1 MIGQLVTGELIIS
14 ILAGGVVLAVSI
26 LFVSIGEV
34 FNERA
39 GVINLG
45 LEAAMTLSAFI
56 GVWVTFETGNF
67 FLGTLAAI
75 IAGAGV
81 GLIHS
86 FTCVKMRVNQL
97 IAGLLTLSL
106 ADGLANFLN
115 SVVIAGMREKM
126 REDPLLYTTAVPT
139 VTPLPSINIPFLSDI
154 PVIGEIFFQH
164 NAFVYLAYILAIVF
178 GLILYKTTWGL
189 KIRAVGENPE
199 ACDAAGINVNLTRH
213 LCDIFSGAMA
223 GLAGAFLSLGYLG
236 LYDSGIAGG
245 RGWIAI
251 IVVIFSRWSPFRAI
265 LGSLI
270 FGIGYSVAGNLIG
283 AGIIPSNMNYLI
295 LIMPYLVALIIIV
308 LFVGKIKGP
317 AALTVPY
324 WRK

>member
-1 MIGQLVTGELIIS
+1 MTDIITS
-14 ILAGGVVLAVSI
+14 ILAVGVLLAVPI

-34 FNERA
+34 YNERA

-45 LEAAMTLSAFI
+45 LEAIIALSAFV
-56 GVWVTFETGNF
+56 GLWVTFETGNF
-67 FLGTLAAI
+67 FLGTIAAI
-75 IAGAGV
+75 VMGAGV

-97 IAGLLTLSL
+97 IAGLLILSL

-115 SVVIAGMREKM
+115 KIAIKK
-126 REDPLLYTTAVPT
+126 TVPI
-139 VTPLPSINIPFLSDI
+139 VNPLPSISIPFLSDI
-154 PVIGEIFFQH
+154 PVLGEILFQH
-164 NAFVYLAYILAIVF
+164 NAFVYLAYFLAIVF

-199 ACDAAGINVNLTRH
+199 ACDAAGINVNLIRH

-223 GLAGAFLSLGYLG
+223 GLAGAFISLGYIG
-236 LYDSGIAGG
+236 LYDRGIAGG

-251 IVVIFSRWSPFRAI
+251 IVVIFSRWNPYRAI

-270 FGIGYSVAGNLIG
+270 FGIGYSVAATLIG
-283 AGIIPSNMNYLI
+283 VGSGIPYYFL
-295 LIMPYLVALIIIV
+295 LIMPYLVALIVIV
-308 LFVGKIKGP
+308 IFVGKTKAP
-317 AALTVPY
+317 SALTVPY

>member
-1 MIGQLVTGELIIS
+1 MTYLLTLILSGGILLSVT
-14 ILAGGVVLAVSI
+14 I

-34 FNERA
+34 YNERA
-39 GVINLG
+39 GVINLA
-45 LEAAMTLSAFI
+45 LEAIITLAAFV
-56 GVWVTFETGNF
+56 GLWVTFKTGDF

-75 IAGAGV
+75 VTGAGV

-97 IAGLLTLSL
+97 IAGLLILSL

-115 SVVIAGMREKM
+115 TIVIKE
-126 REDPLLYTTAVPT
+126 TVPI
-139 VTPLPSINIPFLSDI
+139 VTPLPSIHIPFLSDI
-154 PVIGEIFFQH
+154 PVLGEILFQH
-164 NAFVYLAYILAIVF
+164 NAFVYLAYFLAIVF

-199 ACDAAGINVNLTRH
+199 ACDAAGINVNLIRH

-223 GLAGAFLSLGYLG
+223 GLAGAYLSLGFG
-236 LYDSGIAGG
+236 AYDSGIAGG
-245 RGWIAI
+245 MGWIAI

-265 LGSLI
+265 LGSMI
-270 FGIGYSVAGNLIG
+270 FGIGYSVSATLIG
-283 AGIIPSNMNYLI
+283 AGYIGSYWVDLFWIV
-295 LIMPYLVALIIIV
+295 PYVVALVVIV
-308 LFVGKIKGP
+308 LFRGTTKAP
-317 AALTVPY
+317 SALTVPY

>member
-1 MIGQLVTGELIIS
+1 MIIELLTS
-14 ILAGGVVLAVSI
+14 ILAGGVLLSVTI

-34 FNERA
+34 YNERA
-39 GVINLG
+39 GVINLA
-45 LEAAMTLSAFI
+45 LEAIITLAAFV
-56 GVWVTFETGNF
+56 GLWVTFKTGDF

-75 IAGAGV
+75 VTGAGV

-97 IAGLLTLSL
+97 IAGLLILSL

-115 SVVIAGMREKM
+115 TIVIKE
-126 REDPLLYTTAVPT
+126 TVPIVT
-139 VTPLPSINIPFLSDI
+139 VLSDIEIPFLSDI
-154 PVIGEIFFQH
+154 PVLGEILFQH
-164 NAFVYLAYILAIVF
+164 NAFVYLAYFLAIVF

-199 ACDAAGINVNLTRH
+199 ACDAAGINVNLIRH

-223 GLAGAFLSLGYLG
+223 GLAGAFMSLGYLG

-251 IVVIFSRWSPFRAI
+251 VVVIFSRWSPFRAI

-270 FGIGYSVAGNLIG
+270 FGLGFSAVGVLIG
-283 AGIIPSNMNYLI
+283 AGLIPSNFTHLLNM
-295 LIMPYLVALIIIV
+295 MPFIVALVVIV
-308 LFVGKIKGP
+308 LFRGTTKAP
-317 AALTVPY
+317 SALTVPY

>member
-1 MIGQLVTGELIIS
+1 MVIEFITS
-14 ILAGGVVLAVSI
+14 ILAGGVLLSVTI

-34 FNERA
+34 YNERA
-39 GVINLG
+39 GVVNLG
-45 LEAAMTLSAFI
+45 LEAIITLAAFV
-56 GVWVTFETGNF
+56 GLWVTFETGNF
-67 FLGTLAAI
+67 ILGTLAAI
-75 IAGAGV
+75 FAGAGV

-97 IAGLLTLSL
+97 IAGLLILSL

-115 SVVIAGMREKM
+115 SIVIQKSL
-126 REDPLLYTTAVPT
+126 PI
-139 VTPLPSINIPFLSDI
+139 VTILPSIDIPFLSDI
-154 PVIGEIFFQH
+154 PMLGEILFQH
-164 NAFVYLAYILAIVF
+164 NAFVYLAYFLAIVF

-199 ACDAAGINVNLTRH
+199 ACDAAGINVNLIRH

-223 GLAGAFLSLGYLG
+223 GLAGAFMSLGYLG

-251 IVVIFSRWSPFRAI
+251 VVVIFSRWSPFRAI
-265 LGSLI
+265 LGSFI
-270 FGIGYSVAGNLIG
+270 FGLGYSVAANLIG
-283 AGIIPSNMNYLI
+283 GGYIPSNLNYFV
-295 LIMPYLVALIIIV
+295 LIMPYIVALVVIV
-308 LFVGKIKGP
+308 LFRGTTKAP

>member
-1 MIGQLVTGELIIS
+1 MDYYEEFIMTDILTS
-14 ILAGGVVLAVSI
+14 ILAGGVVLAVTI
-26 LFVSIGEV
+26 LFVSIGEIY
-34 FNERA
+34 NERA

-45 LEAAMTLSAFI
+45 LEATISLSAFV
-56 GVWVTFETGNF
+56 GLWVTFETGNF

-75 IAGAGV
+75 VMGAGV

-86 FTCVKMRVNQL
+86 LTCVKMRVNQL
-97 IAGLLTLSL
+97 IAGLLILSL

-115 SVVIAGMREKM
+115 KIAIKK
-126 REDPLLYTTAVPT
+126 TVPI
-139 VTPLPSINIPFLSDI
+139 VTPLRSIHIPFLSDI
-154 PVIGEIFFQH
+154 PVLGEILFQH
-164 NAFVYLAYILAIVF
+164 NAFVYLAYFLAIVF

-199 ACDAAGINVNLTRH
+199 ACDAAGINVNRIRH

-223 GLAGAFLSLGYLG
+223 GLAGAFISLGYIG
-236 LYDSGIAGG
+236 LYDRGIAGG

-251 IVVIFSRWSPFRAI
+251 IVVIFSRWNPYRAI

-270 FGIGYSVAGNLIG
+270 FGIGYSVAATLIG
-283 AGIIPSNMNYLI
+283 VGSGIPYYFL
-295 LIMPYLVALIIIV
+295 LIMPYLVALIVIV
-308 LFVGKIKGP
+308 IFVGKTKSP
-317 AALTVPY
+317 SALTIPY

>member
-1 MIGQLVTGELIIS
+1 MIIELLTS
-14 ILAGGVVLAVSI
+14 ILAGGVLLSVTI

-34 FNERA
+34 YNERA
-39 GVINLG
+39 GVINLA
-45 LEAAMTLSAFI
+45 LEAIITLAAFV
-56 GVWVTFETGNF
+56 GLWVTFKTGDF

-75 IAGAGV
+75 VTGAGV

-97 IAGLLTLSL
+97 IAGLLILSL

-115 SVVIAGMREKM
+115 TIVIKE
-126 REDPLLYTTAVPT
+126 TVPIVT
-139 VTPLPSINIPFLSDI
+139 VLSDIEIPFLSDI
-154 PVIGEIFFQH
+154 PVLGEILFQH
-164 NAFVYLAYILAIVF
+164 NAFVYLAYFLAIVF
-178 GLILYKTTWGL
+178 GLILYKTKWGL

-199 ACDAAGINVNLTRH
+199 ACDAAGINVNLIRH

-223 GLAGAFLSLGYLG
+223 GLAGAFMSLGYLG

-251 IVVIFSRWSPFRAI
+251 VVVIFSRWSPFRAI

-270 FGIGYSVAGNLIG
+270 FGLGFSAVGVLIG
-283 AGIIPSNMNYLI
+283 AGLIPSNFTHLLNM
-295 LIMPYLVALIIIV
+295 MPFIVALVVIV
-308 LFVGKIKGP
+308 LFRGTTKAP
-317 AALTVPY
+317 SALTVPY

>member
-1 MIGQLVTGELIIS
+1 MIIELLTS
-14 ILAGGVVLAVSI
+14 ILADGVLFAVPI
-26 LFVSIGEV
+26 LFASIGEIY
-34 FNERA
+34 NERA

-45 LEAAMTLSAFI
+45 LEAIITLSAFV
-56 GVWVTFETGNF
+56 GVFVTFGLWETFGTGAF
-67 FLGTLAAI
+67 FVGTLAAMVT
-75 IAGAGV
+75 GAGV

-97 IAGLLTLSL
+97 IAGLLILSL

-115 SVVIAGMREKM
+115 TIVIKE
-126 REDPLLYTTAVPT
+126 TVPI
-139 VTPLPSINIPFLSDI
+139 VTILSDIEIPFLSDI
-154 PVIGEIFFQH
+154 PVLGEILFQH
-164 NAFVYLAYILAIVF
+164 NAFVYLAYLLAIVF

-199 ACDAAGINVNLTRH
+199 ACDAAGINVNLIRH
-213 LCDIFSGAMA
+213 LCDIFSGVMA
-223 GLAGAFLSLGYLG
+223 GLAGAFLSLGYIG
-236 LYDSGIAGG
+236 AYDSGIAGG

-270 FGIGYSVAGNLIG
+270 FGLGFSAVGVLIG
-283 AGIIPSNMNYLI
+283 ALNIPSNLTQLFNMI
-295 LIMPYLVALIIIV
+295 PFIVALVVIV
-308 LFVGKIKGP
+308 LFRGTTKAP
-317 AALTVPY
+317 SALTVPY

>member
-1 MIGQLVTGELIIS
+1 MTYLLTL
-14 ILAGGVVLAVSI
+14 ILAGGVLLSVTI

-34 FNERA
+34 YNERA
-39 GVINLG
+39 GVINLA
-45 LEAAMTLSAFI
+45 LEAIITLAAFV
-56 GVWVTFETGNF
+56 GVWVTFGLWETFETGAF
-67 FLGTLAAI
+67 FIGTLAAMVT
-75 IAGAGV
+75 GAGV

-97 IAGLLTLSL
+97 IAGLLILTLV
-106 ADGLANFLN
+106 DGLANFFN
-115 SVVIAGMREKM
+115 NIALQTTVPIVPILP
-126 REDPLLYTTAVPT
+126 PL
-139 VTPLPSINIPFLSDI
+139 IPQEMGLADI
-154 PVIGEIFFQH
+154 PVLGEILFQH
-164 NAFVYLAYILAIVF
+164 NAFVYLAYLLAIVF

-199 ACDAAGINVNLTRH
+199 ACDAAGINVNLIRH

-223 GLAGAFLSLGYLG
+223 GLAGAFMSLGYLG

-270 FGIGYSVAGNLIG
+270 FGLGFSVAANLIG
-283 AGIIPSNMNYLI
+283 AGYITRDWIYLI
-295 LIMPYLVALIIIV
+295 NVMPYLVALLIIV
-308 LFVGKIKGP
+308 LFRGTTKAP
-317 AALTVPY
+317 SALTVPY

>member
-1 MIGQLVTGELIIS
+1 MIDIYLWQLLTS
-14 ILAGGVVLAVSI
+14 ILAGGIVLAVPI

-34 FNERA
+34 YNERA

-45 LEAAMTLSAFI
+45 LEATISLTAFV
-56 GVWVTFETGNF
+56 GLWVTFETGDF

-75 IAGAGV
+75 VMGAGV

-97 IAGLLTLSL
+97 IAGLLILVL
-106 ADGLANFLN
+106 VDGLANFLN
-115 SVVIAGMREKM
+115 SVVQKK
-126 REDPLLYTTAVPT
+126 TVPR
-139 VTPLPSINIPFLSDI
+139 VTYLPDIYIPFLSDI
-154 PVIGEIFFQH
+154 PVLGEIFFQH
-164 NAFVYLAYILAIVF
+164 NAFVYLAYFLAIVF

-199 ACDAAGINVNLTRH
+199 ACDAAGINVNLIRH
-213 LCDIFSGAMA
+213 LCDIFSGVMA
-223 GLAGAFLSLGYLG
+223 GLGGAFITLGYIG
-236 LYDSGIAGG
+236 SWVGGIAGG
-245 RGWIAI
+245 YGWIAI
-251 IVVIFSRWSPFRAI
+251 IVVIFSRWSPYRAI

-283 AGIIPSNMNYLI
+283 EISGISYYFLLI
-295 LIMPYLVALIIIV
+295 IPYLVALIVIV
-308 LFVGKIKGP
+308 LFRGTTKAP
-317 AALTVPY
+317 SALTVPY

>member
-1 MIGQLVTGELIIS
+1 MTDIITS
-14 ILAGGVVLAVSI
+14 IIAGGVVLAVTI

-34 FNERA
+34 YNERA

-45 LEAAMTLSAFI
+45 LEAIIALSAFV
-56 GVWVTFETGNF
+56 GLWVTFETTPIF
-67 FLGTLAAI
+67 IMDPLLKHVPYILGTLAAI
-75 IAGAGV
+75 VTGAGV

-97 IAGLLTLSL
+97 IAGLLILTLV
-106 ADGLANFLN
+106 DGLANFLN
-115 SVVIAGMREKM
+115 NIALQTTVPIVTILP
-126 REDPLLYTTAVPT
+126 PL
-139 VTPLPSINIPFLSDI
+139 IPQETGLADI
-154 PVIGEIFFQH
+154 PVLGEILFQH
-164 NAFVYLAYILAIVF
+164 NAFVYLAYFLAIVF

-199 ACDAAGINVNLTRH
+199 ACDAAGINVNLIRH

-223 GLAGAFLSLGYLG
+223 GLAGAFMSLGYLG

-270 FGIGYSVAGNLIG
+270 FGLGYSVTANLIG
-283 AGIIPSNMNYLI
+283 GGFIPSNWNYLL
-295 LIMPYLVALIIIV
+295 LIMPYLVALVVIV
-308 LFVGKIKGP
+308 LFRGTTKAP
-317 AALTVPY
+317 SALTVPY

>member
-1 MIGQLVTGELIIS
+1 MSDIITS
-14 ILAGGVVLAVSI
+14 IIAGGIVLSVSI

-45 LEAAMTLSAFI
+45 LEATMTISAFV
-56 GVWVTFETGNF
+56 GLWVTFKTGDF

-75 IAGAGV
+75 VMGAGV

-86 FTCVKMRVNQL
+86 FTCVKMKVNQL
-97 IAGLLTLSL
+97 IAGLLILSL
-106 ADGLANFLN
+106 ADGLANFLY
-115 SVVIAGMREKM
+115 SIVTKTALPIIAI
-126 REDPLLYTTAVPT
+126 
-139 VTPLPSINIPFLSDI
+139 LPSIHIPFLSDI
-154 PVIGEIFFQH
+154 PVLGKIFFQH
-164 NAFVYLAYILAIVF
+164 NAFVYLAYFLAIVF

-199 ACDAAGINVNLTRH
+199 ACDAAGINVNLIRH

-223 GLAGAFLSLGYLG
+223 GLAGAYLSLGYLG

-251 IVVIFSRWSPFRAI
+251 IVVIFSRWNPYRAI

-270 FGIGYSVAGNLIG
+270 FGIGYSVAANLIG
-283 AGIIPSNMNYLI
+283 GGYIPSNWNYLI
-295 LIMPYLVALIIIV
+295 LTMPYLVALVVIV
-308 LFVGKIKGP
+308 LFRGTTKAP
-317 AALTVPY
+317 SALTVPY

>member
-1 MIGQLVTGELIIS
+1 MTDIITS
-14 ILAGGVVLAVSI
+14 IIAGGVVLTVSI

-45 LEAAMTLSAFI
+45 LEATITLSAFV
-56 GVWVTFETGNF
+56 GLWVTFKTGNF

-75 IAGAGV
+75 VMGAGV

-86 FTCVKMRVNQL
+86 VTCVKMRVNQL
-97 IAGLLTLSL
+97 IAGLLILSL

-115 SVVIAGMREKM
+115 IVV
-126 REDPLLYTTAVPT
+126 TTADPPDVPI
-139 VTPLPSINIPFLSDI
+139 VTPLPSIYIPFLSDI
-154 PVIGEIFFQH
+154 PVLGEIFFQH
-164 NAFVYLAYILAIVF
+164 NAFVYLAYFLAIVF

-199 ACDAAGINVNLTRH
+199 ACDAAGINVNLIRH

-251 IVVIFSRWSPFRAI
+251 IVVIFSRWSPYRAI
-265 LGSLI
+265 LGSFI
-270 FGIGYSVAGNLIG
+270 FGIGYSIAANLMGYLGLG
-283 AGIIPSNMNYLI
+283 ADISHFLNT
-295 LIMPYLVALIIIV
+295 MPYLLALIVIV
-308 LFVGKIKGP
+308 IFVGKKKGP
-317 AALTVPY
+317 AALTIPY

>member
-1 MIGQLVTGELIIS
+1 MTDIITS
-14 ILAGGVVLAVSI
+14 IITGGVVLAVSI

-34 FNERA
+34 YNERA
-39 GVINLG
+39 GVVNLG
-45 LEAAMTLSAFI
+45 LEATISFGAFV
-56 GVWVTFETGNF
+56 GLWVTFETGNF

-75 IAGAGV
+75 AMGAGV

-97 IAGLLTLSL
+97 IAGLLILSL

-115 SVVIAGMREKM
+115 SVVISILAQRVPPQF
-126 REDPLLYTTAVPT
+126 PL
-139 VTPLPSINIPFLSDI
+139 VTPLPSIHIPFLSDI
-154 PVIGEIFFQH
+154 PVLGEIFFQH
-164 NAFVYLAYILAIVF
+164 NAFVYLAYFLAIFF

-199 ACDAAGINVNLTRH
+199 ACDAAGINVNLIRH

-251 IVVIFSRWSPFRAI
+251 IVVIFSRWSPYRAI
-265 LGSLI
+265 LGSLL
-270 FGIGYSVAGNLIG
+270 FGIGYSVAANLIG
-283 AGIIPSNMNYLI
+283 FFGSGVSYYFL
-295 LIMPYLVALIIIV
+295 LIMPYLLALIVIV
-308 LFVGKIKGP
+308 IFVGKKRGP

>member
-1 MIGQLVTGELIIS
+1 MIIELLTS
-14 ILAGGVVLAVSI
+14 ILAGGVLLSVTI

-34 FNERA
+34 YNERA

-45 LEAAMTLSAFI
+45 LEAIITLGAFV
-56 GVWVTFETGNF
+56 GLWVTFKTGDF

-75 IAGAGV
+75 VTGAGV

-97 IAGLLTLSL
+97 IAGLLILSL

-115 SVVIAGMREKM
+115 SIVLQE
-126 REDPLLYTTAVPT
+126 TVPI
-139 VTPLPSINIPFLSDI
+139 VTPLPSIHIPFLSDI
-154 PVIGEIFFQH
+154 PVLGEILFQH
-164 NAFVYLAYILAIVF
+164 NAFVYLAYFLAIVF

-199 ACDAAGINVNLTRH
+199 ACDAAGINVNLIRH

-223 GLAGAFLSLGYLG
+223 GLAGAFISLGYLG
-236 LYDSGIAGG
+236 LYDSAMAGG

-251 IVVIFSRWSPFRAI
+251 IVVIFSRWNTYKAI

-270 FGIGYSVAGNLIG
+270 FGLGFSVVGDLIG
-283 AGIIPSNMNYLI
+283 AGLIPSDWTYL
-295 LIMPYLVALIIIV
+295 LNIMPYLVALIVIV
-308 LFVGKIKGP
+308 LFVGKTKAP
-317 AALTVPY
+317 SALTVPY

>member
-1 MIGQLVTGELIIS
+1 MDDYEEFIMIVELITS
-14 ILAGGVVLAVSI
+14 ILAVGVLLAVPI

-34 FNERA
+34 YNERA

-45 LEAAMTLSAFI
+45 LEAIITLSAFA
-56 GVWVTFETGNF
+56 GLWVTFETGDF
-67 FLGTLAAI
+67 FLGTLAAVVT
-75 IAGAGV
+75 GAGV

-97 IAGLLTLSL
+97 IAGLLILTLVV
-106 ADGLANFLN
+106 GLANFLYN
-115 SVVIAGMREKM
+115 IA
-126 REDPLLYTTAVPT
+126 LQSAVPI
-139 VTPLPSINIPFLSDI
+139 VTPLPSIDIPFLSDI
-154 PVIGEIFFQH
+154 PVLGEILFQH
-164 NAFVYLAYILAIVF
+164 NAFVYLAYFLAIVF

-199 ACDAAGINVNLTRH
+199 ACDAAGINVNLIRH

-223 GLAGAFLSLGYLG
+223 GLAGAYMSLGYLG
-236 LYDSGIAGG
+236 LFDSGIAGG

-270 FGIGYSVAGNLIG
+270 FGLGYSVAANLIG
-283 AGIIPSNMNYLI
+283 GGYIPSNLNYLI
-295 LIMPYLVALIIIV
+295 LIMPYLVALVIIV
-308 LFVGKIKGP
+308 LFRGTTKAP
-317 AALTVPY
+317 SALTVPY

>member
-1 MIGQLVTGELIIS
+1 MDYYEEFIMIDILTS

-34 FNERA
+34 YNERA

-45 LEAAMTLSAFI
+45 LEATISLSAFV
-56 GVWVTFETGNF
+56 GLWVTFETGNF

-75 IAGAGV
+75 VMGAGV

-86 FTCVKMRVNQL
+86 ITCVKMRVNQL
-97 IAGLLTLSL
+97 IAGLLILSL

-115 SVVIAGMREKM
+115 GVVIAGMREKM
-126 REDPLLYTTAVPT
+126 MEDPLVYTTAVPT
-139 VTPLPSINIPFLSDI
+139 VTPLPSIYIPFLSDI
-154 PVIGEIFFQH
+154 PVLGEIFFQH
-164 NAFVYLAYILAIVF
+164 NAFVYLAYFLAIVF

-213 LCDIFSGAMA
+213 LCVIFSGVMA
-223 GLAGAFLSLGYLG
+223 GLAGASISLGYIG

-251 IVVIFSRWSPFRAI
+251 IVVIFSRWSPYRAI

-270 FGIGYSVAGNLIG
+270 FGIGYSVAANLIG
-283 AGIIPSNMNYLI
+283 VGSGISYYFL
-295 LIMPYLVALIIIV
+295 LTMPYLLALIVIV
-308 LFVGKIKGP
+308 IFVGKTKGP
-317 AALTVPY
+317 SALTVPY